1 MSHFIQDGRKD
12 GLYLIWQKKCG
23 MQKKVICL
31 MAMKG
36 CGHMQK
42 AAPDEGFSHLA
53 VEVSGGDTSNEWC
66 EPVADEKYS
75 KLA

>member
-1 MSHFIQDGRKD
+1 
-12 GLYLIWQKKCG
+12 
-23 MQKKVICL
+23 